1 MYGCESS
8 TMFAIRALMEKNP
21 FKFNS
26 SILLLSI
33 AIFGQAVRICE
44 APLSRITPEM
54 DHFDYQN
61 SMWSVIL
68 TMTTVGYGD
77 IYPRTFAGRVMI
89 FIVSMVGV
97 VIVSIVVVTV
107 MNIFQMSPL
116 ESKAY
121 TVIKKINIRKRMKSS
136 AANIISHLSK
146 LHLKVKHNK
155 SLKVSS
161 LYELS
166 NHMDQFGNDSRKYK
180 NMKDLNPTEEI
191 FREFDRLR
199 SANTEIML
207 FISVLAKMVTKVT
220 SQEGSLDQAP
230 NSSDHKITQVLV
242 QLQDREEYKIHKEQE
257 IIKQYVNFNSILYK
271 LPNSLFRKLKF

>member
-1 MYGCESS
+1 
-8 TMFAIRALMEKNP
+8 MFAIRALMETMP

-26 SILLLSI
+26 ILLLLSI

-54 DHFDYQN
+54 DHFDYTN

-68 TMTTVGYGD
+68 TMTTVGFGD

-121 TVIKKINIRKRMKSS
+121 TVIKKINIRKRMKQKS
-136 AANIISHLSK
+136 AEVISDLCK
-146 LHLKVKHNK
+146 LHLRVKHNL
-155 SLKVSS
+155 SVRVSD
-161 LYELS
+161 LYNLS
-166 NHMDQFGNDSRKYK
+166 NKLEEFSNDNRKYK
-180 NMKDLNPTEEI
+180 NLKDTNPTEEI
-191 FREFDRLR
+191 FREFDRIR
-199 SANTEIML
+199 GSNTENML
-207 FISVLAKMVTKVT
+207 FNSVLAKMIVKL
-220 SQEGSLDQAP
+220 SQGEDLEYGMD
-230 NSSDHKITQVLV
+230 NDHKIIQVLV
-242 QLQDREEYKIHKEQE
+242 DLQDREEYK
-257 IIKQYVNFNSILYK
+257 LYK
-271 LPNSLFRKLKF
+271 D